1 MAQKTSQI
9 EKIEQL
15 NQKLRENQ
23 QILDRLAH
31 SAAEADTNIDRLGKS
46 LNQLK
51 KGANGKNININL
63 KQSRESA
70 SGSSGSSNR
79 IDKSAA
85 SFNKM
90 LSLFGSS
97 QISST
102 ASKLS
107 STMNMLSSSSI
118 RAVGYLGALVSALGA
133 ITAITVKAN
142 SNTLKYAQSL
152 RSLNKELTDSAKIG
166 YNSANELGK
175 LKNNWETFMQTIGE
189 SLEGVLG
196 DALKIINQGKGA
208 EPLYKYST
216 TKADIAANARQVG
229 FSANSAENLGINTY
243 GWAELYA
250 ENFSIPADKI
260 SEFAKTLEDAWRT
273 GSDAAKAYGVVVN
286 DDVLTGYLWE
296 QGIDI
301 ANVEITDAMKEY
313 YRYELM
319 LKQLSKEVSQ
329 EDNKR
334 WTQLGF
340 MIDKTKGKLFSFDE
354 VIQLT
359 AADATIPEVEKAFN
373 EITDTSMP
381 GGDKGTDTSGVPA
394 ALVPPNVP
402 GAASVPVEV
411 DVVNPGAIPAL
422 EEALASIPSPTIASV
437 EIPVHIPEESV
448 ENMNSLHEKLN
459 ILGLTDWT
467 ATVNANVPG
476 MVPLNETEGILSIID
491 KTPWEAMVSAAVP
504 GMGIITTTLGLLSN
518 IGRTW
523 LSQINVSVIGGN
535 LLEKVEALLE
545 RIRGLFASLGQS
557 VGSPI
562 TVTGSHVYS
571 SWAPQVSQS
580 AYEAAYGSGLG
591 GAFAAD
597 WDAFKTR
604 MGFQSQTKT
613 GITTG
618 QYADAT
624 WNFMTGSA
632 GKEALAAIAG
642 LALVNAPA
650 LASAGAKAGAGIKAG
665 ASSLWAWL
673 QDIMPFY
680 IESGSTAGGLLAS
693 AGAFADG
700 GIGTKEIHNATLF
713 EGGKKEAVIP
723 LETEAGINYL
733 SDAIEKAGGQGG
745 GLGEVHVHLTL
756 SGINIA
762 DDDAQWEMVGK
773 KIGEVIEVQ
782 KQRRGDLNYGSSF

>member
-1 MAQKTSQI
+1 MATRTSQI
-9 EKIEQL
+9 ERIEQL
-15 NQKLRENQ
+15 NQKLKENQ
-23 QILDRLAH
+23 QILDRLSR
-31 SAAEADTNIDRLGKS
+31 SAANADANIDRLGQS

-63 KQSRESA
+63 KQSRG
-70 SGSSGSSNR
+70 SGSGSGSGGSSNR
-79 IDKSAA
+79 IDKSTA

-90 LSLFGSS
+90 LGLFGSS

-107 STMNMLSSSSI
+107 NTMNMLSSSSI
-118 RAVGYLGALVSALGA
+118 GAVGYLGALVSALGA
-133 ITAITVKAN
+133 LTAITVKAN

-152 RSLNKELTDSAKIG
+152 RSLNKELTDSAKTG

-175 LKNNWETFMQTIGE
+175 LKNNWEMFMQTIGE

-381 GGDKGTDTSGVPA
+381 GSDTGTG
-394 ALVPPNVP
+394 
-402 GAASVPVEV
+402 G
-411 DVVNPGAIPAL
+411 GAIPGV
-422 EEALASIPSPTIASV
+422 PTQ
-437 EIPVHIPEESV
+437 EIPPTDVPVDINVNVPEP
-448 ENMNSLHEKLN
+448 SLDLLDSILEKLN
-459 ILGLTDWT
+459 ILSFSDWVATVGAVVPGKPLIDETANELELINNTAWT
-467 ATVNANVPG
+467 AV
-476 MVPLNETEGILSIID
+476 
-491 KTPWEAMVSAAVP
+491 VSAIVP
-504 GMGIITTTLGLLSN
+504 GMGVLQTVLQLLAN

-523 LSQINVSVIGGN
+523 MSQVNVSVIGGN
-535 LLEKVEALLE
+535 LLERARALLE
-545 RIRGLFASLGQS
+545 EIRGLFASLGQS
-557 VGSPI
+557 VGGPV
-562 TVTGSHVYS
+562 TVSGSHVYS
-571 SWAPQVSQS
+571 SWAPQVSQAS
-580 AYEAAYGSGLG
+580 YEAAYGSGLG

-624 WNFMTGSA
+624 WNFITGGA
-632 GKEALAAIAG
+632 GKEALQAG
-642 LALVNAPA
+642 AA
-650 LASAGAKAGAGIKAG
+650 LAGASILGTLGASAAGTAG
-665 ASSLWAWL
+665 ASSSVISLPAA
-673 QDIMPFY
+673 
-680 IESGSTAGGLLAS
+680 STATAALPAGSSLLALPAATS
-693 AGAFADG
+693 GVAESTTVTSIAEWIMAAMHGAGFADG

-733 SDAIEKAGGQGG
+733 SDALEKAGGQGG
-745 GLGEVHVHLTL
+745 GLGGDIVVNLTL

-762 DDDAQWEMVGK
+762 DNDEQWEYVGK
-773 KIGEVIEVQ
+773 KIGEIIDIQ
-782 KQRRGDLNYGSSF
+782 KMRRGELNYGSSF